1 MTKVDTVHGYCQKK
15 YPAIVIHS
23 LQYAL
28 YILIGPPTSADTT
41 LLVAMETTSISDE
54 IPILT
59 PRQVLIPSQESQH
72 KPTSTEEVCYQ
83 SQALTG
89 SLNNADLSHVRQQGT
104 PLVDHQGIIF
114 PNARRW
120 TTAVESSGS
129 ISAQSS
135 PFQSRHSLQPKQ
147 LSKPG

>member
-1 MTKVDTVHGYCQKK
+1 MISKK
-15 YPAIVIHS
+15 YPTIVIHS

-28 YILIGPPTSADTT
+28 YTLIGPPTSADTT

-54 IPILT
+54 IPIPT
-59 PRQVLIPSQESQH
+59 PRQVLVPSQESQH
-72 KPTSTEEVCYQ
+72 KPTSTGKVCYQ
-83 SQALTG
+83 NQTLAG
-89 SLNNADLSHVRQQGT
+89 SLNMADLSHVRQQGT
-104 PLVDHQGIIF
+104 PPVDHQGIIF

-120 TTAVESSGS
+120 TAAAKSSGS
-129 ISAQSS
+129 KSAQSS